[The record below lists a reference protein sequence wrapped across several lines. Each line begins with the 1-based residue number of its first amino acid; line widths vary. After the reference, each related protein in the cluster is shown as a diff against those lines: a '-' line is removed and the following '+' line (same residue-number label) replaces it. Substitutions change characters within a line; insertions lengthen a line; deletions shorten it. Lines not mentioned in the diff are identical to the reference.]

1 MPRVAEEPGKKPGE
15 EGTLVFLVVLEAKT
29 GPKKKKKKR
38 LFVLFKCCEV
48 DFIRFAVSLGAAGRD
63 LPALVAAWEF
73 LGIWG

>member
-15 EGTLVFLVVLEAKT
+15 EGMLVFLVVLEAKT
-29 GPKKKKKKR
+29 GPKEKKKR
-38 LFVLFKCCEV
+38 RFVLFKCCEV